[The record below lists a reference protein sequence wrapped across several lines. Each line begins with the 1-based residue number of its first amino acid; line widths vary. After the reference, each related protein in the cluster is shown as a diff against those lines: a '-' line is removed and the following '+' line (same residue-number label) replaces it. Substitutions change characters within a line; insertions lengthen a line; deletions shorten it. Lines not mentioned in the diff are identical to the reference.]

1 MDLSQYFTSADFTGI
16 APEIVL
22 TITALSVLTLEMMRI
37 SQQGINLLSATIG
50 LLIAGVFVGQGSV
63 EGILFGGMLRLNNFS
78 MFFDFLYLGIGIAT
92 LIFSQGYLE
101 KKALN
106 HGVNI
111 QLSYFLC
118 YRYDVDDTGQ

>member
-16 APEIVL
+16 VPEIVL

-50 LLIAGVFVGQGSV
+50 LLIAGVFVGQCSV

-78 MFFDFLYLGIGIAT
+78 MFFDFL
-92 LIFSQGYLE
+92 
-101 KKALN
+101 
-106 HGVNI
+106 
-111 QLSYFLC
+111 
-118 YRYDVDDTGQ
+118 